1 MLFMSSIAAKL
12 LARDSTRIGVVYD
25 HYARGLTIQEI
36 ASQIGHTNTTN
47 VVENVRVIEAMTLGS
62 PATVDLTDRETAYL
76 LAFIN
81 RWSSEMPPEIVS
93 WSKVA
98 AKHLGDLSK
107 YFPQGNIPTD
117 SIVLEVGLFS
127 DSNKPHED
135 SSSNMISHRP
145 GIYAYSYPSLI
156 TASTF
161 RDEDPLIKI
170 GASKDLQKRIINQ
183 ASKTEVPEDLMLLW
197 TLECES
203 QEEAFLLESNVHALL
218 RLFGHWRKTAES
230 GSEWFQINL
239 VTLQK
244 LTDIILGKTL

>member
-1 MLFMSSIAAKL
+1 MSSIAAKL
-12 LARDSTRIGVVYD
+12 LSRDSTRIGVVYD

-36 ASQIGHTNTTN
+36 ASKIGHTNTTN
-47 VVENVRVIEAMTLGS
+47 VVENVRVIEAMTLGVPTTS
-62 PATVDLTDRETAYL
+62 ELTDRETAYL
-76 LAFIN
+76 VAFIN
-81 RWSSEMPPEIVS
+81 RWSAEMPSEIVS

-107 YFPQGNIPTD
+107 YCPQGNIPTD
-117 SIVLEVGLFS
+117 SIVLEAGLSS
-127 DSNKPHED
+127 DRDNFQEE
-135 SSSNMISHRP
+135 SSSNKISHRP
-145 GIYAYSYPSLI
+145 GIYAYSYPSLV

-170 GASKDLQKRIINQ
+170 GASKDLQKRISDQ

-197 TLECES
+197 TLECDS
-203 QEEAFLLESNVHALL
+203 QKEAFLLESNVHSLL

-230 GSEWFQINL
+230 GSEWFQVNL

-244 LTDIILGKTL
+244 LTDIILGK